1 MPRKRRFARSPVPQ
15 AAGRKAL
22 QLCRQVQ
29 EALHWVLGADRNEV
43 LQALQVVS
51 VEPAPSAARLL
62 VTVRAEGADVA
73 TALEPLERATGRLRC
88 EIAASI
94 HRRRTPELTFR
105 VM

>member
-1 MPRKRRFARSPVPQ
+1 M
-15 AAGRKAL
+15 
-22 QLCRQVQ
+22 
-29 EALHWVLGADRNEV
+29 LGAQHDEV

-62 VTVRAEGADVA
+62 VTVGAEDADAA
-73 TALEPLERATGRLRC
+73 TALEHLERATGRLRC

-94 HRRRTPELTFR
+94 HRRRVPELTFR

>member
-1 MPRKRRFARSPVPQ
+1 MPRRRRFPRGPAPQ
-15 AAGRKAL
+15 SAGRKAL

-29 EALHWVLGADRNEV
+29 EALHWVLGADHDEM

-62 VTVRAEGADVA
+62 VTVRAEGVEAA
-73 TALEPLERATGRLRC
+73 TALDHLQRATGRLRC

-94 HRRRTPELTFR
+94 HRRRTPELAFR

>member
-1 MPRKRRFARSPVPQ
+1 
-15 AAGRKAL
+15 L

-29 EALHWVLGADRNEV
+29 EALHWVLGADRDEV

-62 VTVRAEGADVA
+62 VTVRAEGPDVA
-73 TALEPLERATGRLRC
+73 TALEHLERATGRLRC

-94 HRRRTPELTFR
+94 HRRRVPELTFQ
-105 VM
+105 VMQ